1 MAEDRRGD
9 VTELLTQF
17 RRGDQGAEA
26 KLVALVYGELR
37 QLAAA
42 YMRRERKGHTL
53 QPTALVHEAY
63 VRLISLRPKS
73 WKNRAHFF
81 AVAALLMRQIL
92 VDHARRRL
100 AAKRGAGGSHVST
113 DDPDAQRSPRMMVEP
128 DRDEDLIAV
137 DDALTTLA
145 NINARQSRIVELRFF
160 AGMSTR
166 EIAEA
171 LGTSERTVEREWAA
185 AQTWLFE
192 RLRSFT

>member
-1 MAEDRRGD
+1 
-9 VTELLTQF
+9 
-17 RRGDQGAEA
+17 
-26 KLVALVYGELR
+26 
-37 QLAAA
+37 
-42 YMRRERKGHTL
+42 
-53 QPTALVHEAY
+53 
-63 VRLISLRPKS
+63 
-73 WKNRAHFF
+73 
-81 AVAALLMRQIL
+81 
-92 VDHARRRL
+92 
-100 AAKRGAGGSHVST
+100 
-113 DDPDAQRSPRMMVEP
+113 MMVEP

-185 AQTWLFE
+185 AQAWLFE